1 MDTLSV
7 GSIISNGFTLGLKNL
22 FSIFI
27 NSLLWLLT
35 CWIPYLNVGTTI
47 GLMSGLVPKISKGE
61 VISPTEIFN
70 PVYRKRMGEWFLTYG
85 LLNIGV
91 LIGLILLVIPAY
103 VISIA
108 WSLALYL
115 VVDKELNPMEALQ
128 KSNDMT
134 YGKKW
139 IIFFGFL
146 VLIIIF
152 LIPIAIFSLLGVL
165 GKILIVIAYIIMI
178 ATMVGATAH
187 IYGTLSKK

>member
-1 MDTLSV
+1 
-7 GSIISNGFTLGLKNL
+7 
-22 FSIFI
+22 
-27 NSLLWLLT
+27 
-35 CWIPYLNVGTTI
+35 
-47 GLMSGLVPKISKGE
+47 
-61 VISPTEIFN
+61 
-70 PVYRKRMGEWFLTYG
+70 MGEWFLTYG

-91 LIGLILLVIPAY
+91 LIGLILFVIPAY